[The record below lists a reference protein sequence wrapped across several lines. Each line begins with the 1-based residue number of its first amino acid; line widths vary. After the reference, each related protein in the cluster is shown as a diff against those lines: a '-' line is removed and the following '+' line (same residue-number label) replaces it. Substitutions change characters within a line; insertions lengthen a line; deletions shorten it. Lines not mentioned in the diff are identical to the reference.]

1 MKALAS
7 KITIL
12 IVFITISSQLSMAD
26 NISTLIPKIKDA
38 IFTVYAE
45 DEQQNIFSSGSGFF
59 ISSSGIGITNFHV
72 LQGAYGGRIKC
83 TNGDEYRIKHVI
95 DYSP

>member
-45 DEQQNIFSSGSGFF
+45 DEQQNIFSSGRVLYFVFLFF
-59 ISSSGIGITNFHV
+59 NSSYLLIFWNDPLV
-72 LQGAYGGRIKC
+72 
-83 TNGDEYRIKHVI
+83 
-95 DYSP
+95 